1 MGKIRCGT
9 GIKTQRRDRL
19 CQGSERCGDRIV
31 SGFVLFC
38 LRLGGEKEGTGKH
51 LQGSGHRDNVWSH
64 KKGLLKASACVI
76 RSAKLA
82 IIKTPAF

>member
-1 MGKIRCGT
+1 MWRQDCVWLCFILSET
-9 GIKTQRRDRL
+9 G
-19 CQGSERCGDRIV
+19 V
-31 SGFVLFC
+31 
-38 LRLGGEKEGTGKH
+38 EKEGKGKH

-64 KKGLLKASACVI
+64 KKGLLKASACVV

>member
-1 MGKIRCGT
+1 M
-9 GIKTQRRDRL
+9 
-19 CQGSERCGDRIV
+19 

-64 KKGLLKASACVI
+64 KKGLLKARRVSYGVC
-76 RSAKLA
+76 R
-82 IIKTPAF
+82 TEC